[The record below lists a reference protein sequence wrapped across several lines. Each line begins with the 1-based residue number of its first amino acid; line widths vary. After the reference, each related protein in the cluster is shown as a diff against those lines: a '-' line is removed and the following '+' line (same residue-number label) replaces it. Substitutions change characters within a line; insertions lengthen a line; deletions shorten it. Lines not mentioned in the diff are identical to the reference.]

1 MVLIPPCGVL
11 VPYSRNTAIKNK
23 KPVIWAAI
31 MSSGKTKSEIVR
43 DINKA
48 AKLFQARAEE
58 QFSSRDESKPRKDSY
73 L

>member
-1 MVLIPPCGVL
+1 
-11 VPYSRNTAIKNK
+11 
-23 KPVIWAAI
+23 

-43 DINKA
+43 GINKA

-58 QFSSRDESKPRKDSY
+58 PFSSRDESKTRKDSY